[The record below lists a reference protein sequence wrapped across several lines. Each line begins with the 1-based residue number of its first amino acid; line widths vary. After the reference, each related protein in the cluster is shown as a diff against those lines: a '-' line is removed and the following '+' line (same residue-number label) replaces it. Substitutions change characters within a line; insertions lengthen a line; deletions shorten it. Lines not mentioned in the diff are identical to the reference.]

1 MADTVKNPFT
11 PTFGRIPFALA
22 GRTELIDDVMGGLAN
37 QPGDPNRA
45 TLFYGPRGCG
55 KTVLMRAIARE
66 AAQLGWVCVNV
77 TTEDGMLD
85 KIVRLARANAQ
96 HLVARESKSTLT
108 SLQVGPL
115 AISREVLHEKDPW
128 WMQLTLIIEEL
139 NEQGTGL
146 LITIDEVNAGCGELK
161 EFISTFQG
169 YVSEERDVALLLAG
183 LPAQVSELL
192 LDKQVSFIRR
202 AFHRPLKPID
212 TVDVEHSLLETIV
225 NAGGAI
231 DAEALALA
239 ARASQ
244 GYAYAIQLVGF
255 YLWMYGGPEHRFGA
269 ADVEQAVDLMKD
281 AMANSV
287 IIPTLRELTPREVEY
302 LDAMLPDEGSSQ
314 TSDIARRM
322 GISMTNAANLRR
334 RLIAFG
340 AIREVRMGRV
350 EFDIPLLRDFLLEN
364 ARRY

>member
-1 MADTVKNPFT
+1 MTGSVKNPFT

-66 AAQLGWVCVNV
+66 AAQQGWVCVSV
-77 TTEDGMLD
+77 TAQEGLCEEILEQTRFNTRHLLRERDGRQ
-85 KIVRLARANAQ
+85 I
-96 HLVARESKSTLT
+96 T
-108 SLQVGPL
+108 SIQVGPL
-115 AISREVLHEKDPW
+115 GIGCEPSHPQGNFRIQ
-128 WMQLTLIIEEL
+128 MTQIIEEL
-139 NEQGTGL
+139 GEQGIGL
-146 LITIDEVNAGCGELK
+146 LITIDEVNPHCSDLI
-161 EFISTFQG
+161 EFIATYQHF
-169 YVSEERDVALLLAG
+169 VSEERDVALLLAG
-183 LPAQVSELL
+183 LPGQVSDLL

-202 AFHRPLKPID
+202 AFQRQLKPID

-225 NAGGAI
+225 NAGGSI
-231 DAEALALA
+231 EPDALLRA

-255 YLWMYGGPEHRFGA
+255 YLWMYGAPDYRFA
-269 ADVEQAVDLMKD
+269 VADVDQAVNLMKD

-287 IIPTLRELTPREVEY
+287 IIPTLRELTPREIEY
-302 LDAMLPDEGSSQ
+302 LDAMAPDDGPSQ

-334 RLIAFG
+334 CLIAFG

-364 ARRY
+364 VRRY

>member
-1 MADTVKNPFT
+1 MADAVKNPFT

-66 AAQLGWVCVNV
+66 ASAQGWVCVNV

-85 KIVRLARANAQ
+85 KIVRLARANAK
-96 HLVARESKSTLT
+96 HLIAQKATSTLT
-108 SLQVGPL
+108 SLQVGPVSFGRKV
-115 AISREVLHEKDPW
+115 AHEEDPW
-128 WMQLTLIIEEL
+128 WVQLTNIVEEL
-139 NEQGTGL
+139 NEQGIGL
-146 LITIDEVNAGCGELK
+146 LITVDEVNPACSDLK

-169 YVSEERDVALLLAG
+169 YVSDERDVALLLAG
-183 LPAQVSELL
+183 LPAQVSDLL

-212 TVDVEHSLLETIV
+212 VVDVENALLETIAG
-225 NAGGAI
+225 AGGSI
-231 DAEALALA
+231 KSDALVLA

-255 YLWMYGGPEHRFGA
+255 YLWMCGA
-269 ADVEQAVDLMKD
+269 PDYSFDVTDVEQAVVLMKD

-287 IIPTLRELTPREVEY
+287 IIPTLRELTPREIEY
-302 LDAMLPDEGSSQ
+302 LDAMLVDEGVSQ
-314 TSDIARRM
+314 TSEIAQRM
-322 GISMTNAANLRR
+322 GIGMTNASNLRR
-334 RLIAFG
+334 RLIEFG
-340 AIREVRMGRV
+340 AIREVRMGCV
-350 EFDIPLLRDFLLEN
+350 EFDIPLLRDFLREN
-364 ARRY
+364 TRRY